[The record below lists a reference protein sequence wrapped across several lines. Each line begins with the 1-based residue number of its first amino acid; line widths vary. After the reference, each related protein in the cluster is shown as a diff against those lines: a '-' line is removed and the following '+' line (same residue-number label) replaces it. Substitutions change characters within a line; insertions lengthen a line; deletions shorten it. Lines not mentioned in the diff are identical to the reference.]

1 MTIIWID
8 FSFKIFTERYI
19 SEAYIDRM
27 KIEFLELRQN
37 DSPMAD
43 YEAQFER
50 LSKYVSKEVTT
61 DELKQK
67 RLEKRLNLEI

>member
-1 MTIIWID
+1 MTMIWID
-8 FSFKIFTERYI
+8 FSFKEFIERYI
-19 SEAYIDRM
+19 LEAYIDRM

-61 DELKQK
+61 DKLKLK
-67 RLEKRLNLEI
+67 EI